1 MRDIGFA
8 FILACRATI
17 SGRSPI
23 SNLAAY
29 FFDEGG
35 NGLADMF
42 MIHFL
47 VIVLGCRCDL
57 VWHRGRPV
65 DGDERQGHGH
75 PCGLIVTL
83 ARDADRD

>member
-8 FILACRATI
+8 FILSRRLAI

-57 VWHRGRPV
+57 VWHRGRKGNG
-65 DGDERQGHGH
+65 DGKANHANEERGY
-75 PCGLIVTL
+75 
-83 ARDADRD
+83 